1 MKRSAGITV
10 IAILSL
16 IGSAFMLLM
25 AIFVARVPLMAP
37 VSSSPGLPSSTAF
50 FKAMFVGIALFF
62 ALLAT
67 WGILTSIGLFRLR
80 EWARISIIVFSVL
93 VVLQGTFGVLT
104 LLVMPILPSP
114 NQAADPA
121 IMMGVRIFMAGFSL
135 ALLSLGVWWLVF
147 FTREKVTEQFASAP
161 AALLAPPASQV
172 FPSTFAPPVVAS
184 LPGSTGCPLSFTILA
199 WLMLVSCLF
208 IPLNL
213 LLHAPIV
220 LFTKILTGKPAV
232 VCLIA
237 LLALWLYIGI
247 GLLRL
252 RLTARIVAIAY
263 CCFMFA
269 STATFYL
276 APGGSSRVQDVLR
289 RSEAM
294 FPWIQPWQNQQSFL
308 FDARPFMVVGACIGL
323 AALLVPLYFLITR
336 KGAFEKAAAA
346 RRLAVP
352 SQS

>member
-1 MKRSAGITV
+1 
-10 IAILSL
+10 
-16 IGSAFMLLM
+16 
-25 AIFVARVPLMAP
+25 
-37 VSSSPGLPSSTAF
+37 
-50 FKAMFVGIALFF
+50 VGIALFF
-62 ALLAT
+62 ALLVT
-67 WGILTSIGLFRLR
+67 WGIFTSIGLFRLR

-93 VVLQGTFGVLT
+93 LTLQGAIGVLIS
-104 LLVMPILPSP
+104 LVIPIPP
-114 NQAADPA
+114 GPDQAADPA
-121 IMMGVRIFMAGFSL
+121 IMATYTGARMFMAGFSL
-135 ALLSLGVWWLVF
+135 ALLSLGIWWLVF
-147 FTREKVTEQFASAP
+147 FTREKVKEQFASAP
-161 AALLAPPASQV
+161 AALLAAPASQV

-184 LPGSTGCPLSFTILA
+184 LPGSTGRPLSFTILA

-220 LFTKILTGKPAV
+220 LFTKILTGKPAA

-237 LLALWLYIGI
+237 FLALYLYIGI

-263 CCFMFA
+263 YCFMFA

-276 APGGSSRVQDVLR
+276 APGQGSRVQDVLR

-294 FPWIQPWQNQQSFL
+294 FPWIQPWQNQQSFP
-308 FDARPFMVVGACIGL
+308 FDARPFMIVGACISL

-336 KGAFEKAAAA
+336 KGAFAKAAAA